1 MQTLVGVGGMAL
13 RARIVPSGDQAAGA
27 PVPRMAL
34 RMGCASAVAGWP
46 DVGDGM
52 IDGASEPV
60 PGVSS
65 GPSVGMTVGGAG
77 GSPLGSTRGAVAV
90 WVGSVGSVCVLGGAE
105 PSGPIVGD
113 EVGSGEGATGNATI
127 ANISSPSGSRPAM
140 KRGAAQIG

>member
-65 GPSVGMTVGGAG
+65 GPSVGMTVGVAV
-77 GSPLGSTRGAVAV
+77 GSPLGSTTDSVAV
-90 WVGSVGSVCVLGGAE
+90 WVGSVGVLGGAE
-105 PSGPIVGD
+105 PAGPVVGD
-113 EVGSGEGATGNATI
+113 GVGSGG
-127 ANISSPSGSRPAM
+127 
-140 KRGAAQIG
+140 GAA

>member
-1 MQTLVGVGGMAL
+1 MAL

-34 RMGCASAVAGWP
+34 RMRCASAVAGWP

-65 GPSVGMTVGGAG
+65 GPSVGMTVGVAV
-77 GSPLGSTRGAVAV
+77 GSPLGSTPDSGAV
-90 WVGSVGSVCVLGGAE
+90 WVGSGGVVGGGGAA
-105 PSGPIVGD
+105 GDVG
-113 EVGSGEGATGNATI
+113 GGGGGGGGGEGG
-127 ANISSPSGSRPAM
+127 GGGDRG
-140 KRGAAQIG
+140 RGARGGGPADEEQHDQDAHE